1 MPTRI
6 PQSTFKCSVF
16 PFDLILKE
24 INEKSSSFL
33 GHFKGSYRLQIFLT
47 AMTNMGIF
55 ITVRRN
61 KKLMRGLIQNDNIKQ
76 DIRLFNDNL

>member
-24 INEKSSSFL
+24 INEKSSSF
-33 GHFKGSYRLQIFLT
+33 FGSFQRILSTSDILD
-47 AMTNMGIF
+47 G
-55 ITVRRN
+55 
-61 KKLMRGLIQNDNIKQ
+61 NDKHE
-76 DIRLFNDNL
+76 DIYNRTSK